1 MIADVPT
8 GSWIVWLGALVSV
21 ACGLPYARQAY
32 RGAIHP
38 SWVSW
43 SVGTATTGYATA
55 TSLAAGAPLAAIVPG
70 AAFVSTTPI
79 LVCVT
84 VGGRRA
90 RARGAPRAVPP
101 VPAARARR
109 GTGRPAWTGVA
120 APPASS
126 SRSCCH
132 GPPERS
138 VDSSR

>member
-32 RGAIHP
+32 RGAIYP

-43 SVGTATTGYATA
+43 SVWTATTGYATA

-70 AAFVSTTPI
+70 AAFVRCASI

-84 VGGRRA
+84 IGGRRA
-90 RARGAPRAVPP
+90 RDRGVPRDATT
-101 VPAARARR
+101 RLDW
-109 GTGRPAWTGVA
+109 GCS
-120 APPASS
+120 PPAS
-126 SRSCCH
+126 
-132 GPPERS
+132 
-138 VDSSR
+138 